1 VLGVVISG
9 LGRGFCILVV
19 GAAREALVVR
29 VEGSS
34 VRGGCEVALLSVS
47 SLFLLPMEE
56 MLRPEPVLL
65 SMPLREV
72 EDALLN
78 RLCCSYEACLS
89 LLYPSVV
96 KEPLRISVREGAFAT
111 AEPAADM
118 KPNGTSASRALMD
131 ARRTRPES
139 VESRL
144 GRRGGEDS
152 VPVCIGEKLGDRGT

>member
-1 VLGVVISG
+1 MLVLGFS
-9 LGRGFCILVV
+9 ILAA
-19 GAAREALVVR
+19 GAALEPSVVR

-34 VRGGCEVALLSVS
+34 VRGYGCEVALLSVS
-47 SLFLLPMEE
+47 SRFLLPREDK
-56 MLRPEPVLL
+56 LRPEPVLL
-65 SMPLREV
+65 PMPLREV

-96 KEPLRISVREGAFAT
+96 NEPLRISAREGAFAT
-111 AEPAADM
+111 ADPAADM
-118 KPNGTSASRALMD
+118 KPKGTSASSALMD

-144 GRRGGEDS
+144 GRLGGEDS
-152 VPVCIGEKLGDRGT
+152 VAVCIGEKAGDRCA